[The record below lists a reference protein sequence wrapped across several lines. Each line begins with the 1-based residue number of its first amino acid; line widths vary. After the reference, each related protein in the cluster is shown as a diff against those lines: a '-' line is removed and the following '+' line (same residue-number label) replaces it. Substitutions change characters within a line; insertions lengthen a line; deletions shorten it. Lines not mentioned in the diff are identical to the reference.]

1 MTAQGMGGRWR
12 PSPIHF
18 NGVRFLGP
26 YPPNGRRPDHDHNHH
41 RDSKEVLRGYGRAN
55 EAALASL
62 MDVQDWQRIARQ
74 ELERRAT
81 SIVQALDD
89 ATLEAIAAG
98 TLDMRAMCRQVADEI
113 HQPPKPSPALPPNP
127 AACGVFMTSNPQKV
141 HLLKS
146 SICYTALE

>member
-1 MTAQGMGGRWR
+1 MTTTTTETA
-12 PSPIHF
+12 
-18 NGVRFLGP
+18 
-26 YPPNGRRPDHDHNHH
+26 
-41 RDSKEVLRGYGRAN
+41 KEVLRGYGRAN

-89 ATLEAIAAG
+89 ATLEVIAAG

-113 HQPPKPSPALPPNP
+113 KQ
-127 AACGVFMTSNPQKV
+127 
-141 HLLKS
+141 
-146 SICYTALE
+146 TA

>member
-1 MTAQGMGGRWR
+1 
-12 PSPIHF
+12 
-18 NGVRFLGP
+18 
-26 YPPNGRRPDHDHNHH
+26 
-41 RDSKEVLRGYGRAN
+41 
-55 EAALASL
+55 

-113 HQPPKPSPALPPNP
+113 HQ
-127 AACGVFMTSNPQKV
+127 
-141 HLLKS
+141 
-146 SICYTALE
+146 TA

>member
-1 MTAQGMGGRWR
+1 
-12 PSPIHF
+12 
-18 NGVRFLGP
+18 
-26 YPPNGRRPDHDHNHH
+26 
-41 RDSKEVLRGYGRAN
+41 
-55 EAALASL
+55 

-98 TLDMRAMCRQVADEI
+98 TLDMLAMSDRWPTRSTR
-113 HQPPKPSPALPPNP
+113 PPKPSPPLPCHRTPP
-127 AACGVFMTSNPQKV
+127 RAGFFMTSNPQKV

>member
-1 MTAQGMGGRWR
+1 MITPTTETA
-12 PSPIHF
+12 
-18 NGVRFLGP
+18 
-26 YPPNGRRPDHDHNHH
+26 
-41 RDSKEVLRGYGRAN
+41 KEVLRGYGRAN

-113 HQPPKPSPALPPNP
+113 KQ
-127 AACGVFMTSNPQKV
+127 
-141 HLLKS
+141 
-146 SICYTALE
+146 TA